1 MKIGEETKESE
12 GVIVSK
18 PEQGEEEGC
27 FEFWVFL
34 GVGFPLPLT
43 SSICSLF
50 PSLLHFVIKLDKGFW
65 DLSS

>member
-1 MKIGEETKESE
+1 MKIEEKIKENE
-12 GVIVSK
+12 GGIVGK

-43 SSICSLF
+43 SSVCGLF
-50 PSLLHFVIKLDKGFW
+50 QSLLHFVIKLDKGF
-65 DLSS
+65 